1 MNLRNHN
8 WTDLQGDPITGRAP
22 PRLVVMNDVRPTPG
36 QMGMVAHHY
45 QLMTY
50 ALKVSIIPY
59 MVQERTLTDG
69 TRIRMVSNYGQ
80 DTVFVWPA
88 GGGDV
93 GVELAHGFCVEGSW
107 ISPQIIG
114 KEKTVYNV
122 AQARNGIVGG
132 AHYAEDMKPDRL
144 GDTGINVYPLVAT
157 GEAGKPAGLWD
168 FKHHPGLSGAIKPV
182 ALKYG
187 GKPLWQCIHPA
198 HFSDGKT
205 IRNAKNTALVTTALS
220 TTATGDNPTEVTV
233 FPLTMDNR
241 GNAGLFQVLKKES
254 VGLGSTFFS
263 VARQAV
269 TRTGK
274 ESYSLGGA
282 ATTEFW
288 HPLPVAADDAVANF
302 TNLVDDIDANLSAIS
317 ITRDDVPF
325 TSDTRTFGT
334 YQLTLTG
341 GFGWEE
347 YPPGNVQ
354 SVGARQNMTEK
365 VVPLNILSVGAG
377 GDASRTIT
385 TPHKSAP
392 QQIPIIAV
400 SNCDGTEEVQY
411 THDICYPVSGRLIFG
426 NQTYGYGLRPW
437 GASSIFP
444 QYNAAGYGV
453 TSEELARRECH
464 HIVDVSNS
472 AEFDFGWAKLRSF
485 EGTTV
490 GGMVGF
496 KQSQRLYK
504 EFSSYYFAYSLFD
517 SPNIPGELPA
527 QQQLPSGG
535 SLGDIYTT
543 ADIYSSTID
552 SSDQNPRWAGIR
564 DQYVADNAKP
574 AEETERGRENTLD
587 YDYTSRFVI
596 DYDHKSRFIAAI
608 KVRVTCSGARWTEP
622 VGSTIP
628 GKVALSTPGD
638 YTYTISFEANWNGNV
653 INKQLLFGECTRE
666 PFEAFKTLYPNV
678 YLWPSIA
685 MYDPI
690 NAITVYTAPQVN
702 PTVASFK
709 QLQNIGTTQ
718 DTNPHFAAQ
727 DVETLGGFAG
737 ISSSKNIEFSRMEN
751 GREYPHHKTTT
762 GLRYSRTFK
771 ISELSGAT
779 WLLDMVQAGVSLTG
793 ANDGSYEWMPAFRDD
808 LINKVFTVEIL
819 DGEFVDW
826 SADLQGALDTTVRPP
841 VRKTRPINALLR
853 NIKINRV

>member
-8 WTDLQGDPITGRAP
+8 WTDLQGNAITGRAP
-22 PRLVVMNDVRPTPG
+22 PRMIVMNSVSPSPQ

-50 ALKVSIIPY
+50 AMKVSVIPY

-69 TRIRMVSNYGQ
+69 TRIRMVSSYGQ
-80 DTVFVWPA
+80 DTVYVWPA
-88 GGGDV
+88 GGDGSN
-93 GVELAHGFCVEGSW
+93 VELAHGFCVEGSW
-107 ISPQIIG
+107 ISPQIVG
-114 KEKTVYNV
+114 KEKVLYNV

-132 AHYAEDMKPDRL
+132 AHYAEDMKPERQ
-144 GDTGINVYPLVAT
+144 GDAGINVYPLVLT
-157 GEAGKPAGLWD
+157 GEEDKPAGLWD
-168 FKHHPGLSGAIKPV
+168 FKQHQGLVGATKPV

-205 IRNAKNTALVTTALS
+205 IRNVKNTALVTTALS
-220 TTATGDNPTEVTV
+220 TTATTGNPTEVTV

-254 VGLGSTFFS
+254 VGLSSTIFS
-263 VARQAV
+263 VARQTV

-274 ESYSLGGA
+274 ESYSLGGITA
-282 ATTEFW
+282 AEFW
-288 HPLPVAADDAVANF
+288 HPLSVAPNDTTHAYS
-302 TNLVDDIDANLSAIS
+302 TLVDDIGEKLSASS
-317 ITRDDVPF
+317 IHQSYSS
-325 TSDTRTFGT
+325 SDSRVVGT
-334 YQLTLTG
+334 YKRTPL
-341 GFGWEE
+341 GWEAD
-347 YPPGNVQ
+347 PPDNVY
-354 SVGARQNMTEK
+354 SVGGRQNVHETP
-365 VVPLNILSVGAG
+365 VPVSLLRTSAG
-377 GDASRTIT
+377 GSASRTVIE
-385 TPHKSAP
+385 PHKGAP
-392 QQIPIIAV
+392 IEIPIMSAF
-400 SNCDGTEEVQY
+400 NCDGLETIKY
-411 THDICYPVSGRLIFG
+411 THEISYPIDGTLMYG
-426 NQTYGYGLRPW
+426 DQLYGYADRPW
-437 GASSIFP
+437 GPSAI
-444 QYNAAGYGV
+444 AGYGPAGYGIV
-453 TSEELARRECH
+453 LDSLDRRECRH
-464 HIVDVSNS
+464 VVDVTNH
-472 AEFDFGWAKLRSF
+472 AEIDLQWTRLKTF
-485 EGTTV
+485 EGTAD

-496 KQSQRLYK
+496 IQNRKLTG
-504 EFSSYYFAYSLFD
+504 EFSSYWFASNLFA
-517 SPNIPGELPA
+517 SINIPGEMPA
-527 QQQLPSGG
+527 QIEFPIGG
-535 SLGDIYTT
+535 SVGDIFVRG
-543 ADIYSSTID
+543 DIYSSVLT

-564 DQYVADNAKP
+564 DQYIEDNAKP
-574 AEETERGRENTLD
+574 AEKTEEPRQNTLD

-596 DYDHKSRFIAAI
+596 DYDHKSRFLAAI

-628 GKVALSTPGD
+628 GKVALSTPGN

-653 INKQLLFGECTRE
+653 ISKQLLFGECTRE

-678 YLWPSIA
+678 YLWPSTA

-737 ISSSKNIEFSRMEN
+737 ISSGKNIEFSRVEN

-793 ANDGSYEWMPAFRDD
+793 ANDGSYEWLPEFRNDF
-808 LINKVFTVEIL
+808 INKVFTVEIL
-819 DGEFVDW
+819 DGVFVDW
-826 SADLQGALDTTVRPP
+826 SAGLLGEMDTTVKPA
-841 VRKTRPINALLR
+841 VRKTRPTDPTQR
-853 NIKINRV
+853 KIKINRV

>member
-8 WTDLQGDPITGRAP
+8 WTDLQGDPITGRMP
-22 PRLVVMNDVRPTPG
+22 PRMVVMNGVRPTPG

-88 GGGDV
+88 GGGDA

-114 KEKTVYNV
+114 KKKTLYNV

-132 AHYAEDMKPDRL
+132 AHYAEDMKPERQ
-144 GDTGINVYPLVAT
+144 GDAGINVYPLVAT

-168 FKHHPGLSGAIKPV
+168 FKHHQGLSDAIKPV

-198 HFSDGKT
+198 LFSDGKT
-205 IRNAKNTALVTTALS
+205 IRNVKNTVLTTTTLS
-220 TTATGDNPTEVTV
+220 TTATSGNPTEVTV
-233 FPLTMDNR
+233 FPMTTDNR

-274 ESYSLGGA
+274 ESYSLGGV
-282 ATTEFW
+282 TTAEFW
-288 HPLPVAADDAVANF
+288 HPLSVGSND
-302 TNLVDDIDANLSAIS
+302 TTHYYTTLVDNIGEKLSAVS
-317 ITRDDVPF
+317 IRQGHTD
-325 TSDTRTFGT
+325 SDSRVVGT
-334 YQLTLTG
+334 YRRDPI
-341 GFGWEE
+341 GWGE
-347 YPPGNVQ
+347 YPPGNVY
-354 SVGARQNMTEK
+354 SVGGRQNVRETP
-365 VVPLNILSVGAG
+365 VPVEQLRLSAG

-385 TPHKSAP
+385 TPHKGDPIEVPILSAF
-392 QQIPIIAV
+392 
-400 SNCDGTEEVQY
+400 NCDGLETIKY
-411 THDICYPVSGRLIFG
+411 THEISYPIEGKFMYGEQL
-426 NQTYGYGLRPW
+426 YGYADRPW
-437 GASSIFP
+437 GS
-444 QYNAAGYGV
+444 AAITGFGPSGYGIV
-453 TSEELARRECH
+453 RDSLDRRECRH
-464 HIVDVSNS
+464 LVDVVNH
-472 AEFDFGWAKLRSF
+472 AELDLQWTRFKTF
-485 EGTTV
+485 EGTAD
-490 GGMVGF
+490 GGMVGYIQNR
-496 KQSQRLYK
+496 KLTG
-504 EFSSYYFAYSLFD
+504 EFSSYWFASDLFATI
-517 SPNIPGELPA
+517 NIPGEMPA
-527 QQQLPSGG
+527 QIELPTGG
-535 SLGDIYTT
+535 SVGDIFVR
-543 ADIYSSTID
+543 ADIYSGVLHSAN
-552 SSDQNPRWAGIR
+552 QNPYWTEIR
-564 DQYVADNAKP
+564 NQYIEDNAKP
-574 AEETERGRENTLD
+574 PERTEEPRQNTLD

-678 YLWPSIA
+678 YLWPTVA

-737 ISSSKNIEFSRMEN
+737 ISSGKNIEFSRVEN

-808 LINKVFTVEIL
+808 LVNKVFTVEIL

-826 SADLQGALDTTVRPP
+826 SADLLGALDTTVKPP
-841 VRKTRPINALLR
+841 VRKTRPTNPLLR
-853 NIKINRV
+853 DIKINRV